1 MSTTDQT
8 KITVE
13 TTINATVE
21 KVWELWTTPE
31 HIIKWNNASDDW
43 HTPSAENDLR
53 TGGKFSS
60 RMEAKD
66 GSVGF
71 NFEGYYDDV
80 IEHQRI
86 YYHMADGRT
95 VDITFKNQD
104 NTTSVTEVFDA
115 EHENAIELQKQGWQ
129 SILNNFKAYVESNV

>member
-13 TTINATVE
+13 TRINATVD
-21 KVWELWTTPE
+21 KVWEFWTTPE
-31 HIIKWNNASDDW
+31 HIVKWNNASDDW

-80 IEHQRI
+80 
-86 YYHMADGRT
+86 
-95 VDITFKNQD
+95 
-104 NTTSVTEVFDA
+104 
-115 EHENAIELQKQGWQ
+115 
-129 SILNNFKAYVESNV
+129 VES